1 MADLAIPTELLKL
14 VGNDTKGRQTVV
26 GNPRIAADVILGF
39 EKDIDRNQ
47 GWGGKQKLQ
56 ITTTE
61 ARC

>member
-26 GNPRIAADVILGF
+26 GNPWIAADVILGF

-47 GWGGKQKLQ
+47 ERGGKQKLQ